1 MRFISECK
9 GYLMVAILM
18 AACASPAL
26 AEPAASGHP
35 TQADSTPE
43 LDLKLNH
50 SMSLVATSPA
60 VAASVPVHPSSPV
73 KPVRSWPPFGKDTP
87 VVDPSGF
94 FTLLRSGKVID
105 AIIEQQ
111 SPSKTSIFL
120 RLESGAAW
128 QLPVPS
134 LKAPEYMVALARH
147 NIRMA
152 VLETMQFQRAA
163 QFVGQ
168 SWLEALW
175 DALPVGQLIG
185 QFIFLIVLVVVMV
198 WVQIK
203 AGKMMTGRRVKAIKP
218 KDINVS
224 FDDVAGVDEA
234 VRDMREAV
242 AFLNKP
248 EEFTR
253 LGATLPKG
261 ILLVGPPGGGKT
273 MLAKAFAKASDA
285 PFYSVSGS
293 EFVELYVGTGAARVR
308 SLFKKARRSKKAVIF
323 IDEIDALAK
332 ARGSIGGH
340 SEAEQTLNQL
350 LVEMDGL
357 TPNKSQIIVIGATNR
372 VDAMDEAVLRPG
384 RFDRQVHVSTP
395 SLKGREDILRVYLK
409 KELAQ
414 TDAINVSALARICP
428 GFSGAQ
434 LANLVNEA
442 RIRAAREGRPALTQ
456 ADLMAARDKIL
467 LGDPRKDLE
476 MTEAELA
483 NTAIHE
489 AGHAVVAHLVSK
501 DPVEKVTIEPRS
513 RALGLM
519 LQVPERDAVSLSE
532 SEVHAKLKVLMAG
545 RAAEEVFHGDVT
557 TGASNDMERAFS
569 MALRMVS
576 QWGYGNALGRNGVAD
591 LSQLSQGLRESV
603 EIEARDVV
611 NAAYDAALL
620 LVRRHRDAIEAV
632 AKSLREQETI
642 DRKEFLRAVQ
652 SAPSMRPDAEST
664 LPLAA

>member
-1 MRFISECK
+1 MRFP
-9 GYLMVAILM
+9 LRMAHVAIFVVL
-18 AACASPAL
+18 AAFASSHAFAEGRVDEPSTNMGAPALKMSLSLHDVGSKAVEPQPVAKLKSPAW
-26 AEPAASGHP
+26 PA
-35 TQADSTPE
+35 
-43 LDLKLNH
+43 
-50 SMSLVATSPA
+50 
-60 VAASVPVHPSSPV
+60 
-73 KPVRSWPPFGKDTP
+73 FGPQTP
-87 VVDPSGF
+87 VIDEAGFLTLAKSGRV
-94 FTLLRSGKVID
+94 LD
-105 AIIEQQ
+105 AIVQQ
-111 SPSKTSIFL
+111 QTLSNSEIFL
-120 RLESGAAW
+120 RLDSGAAW
-128 QLPVPS
+128 RLEVPS
-134 LKAPEYMVALARH
+134 LRVPIFMSVLAQ
-147 NIRMA
+147 NKIKMSVVTSMA
-152 VLETMQFQRAA
+152 YNQAA
-163 QFVGQ
+163 SHMGQ
-168 SWLEALW
+168 SWLSVLW
-175 DALPVGQLIG
+175 DSLPIGQLVG
-185 QFIFLIVLVVVMV
+185 QFIFLIVLVIVMV

-203 AGKMMTGRRVKAIKP
+203 AGKMMTGKRVRAVKPRDIKT
-218 KDINVS
+218 S
-224 FDDVAGVDEA
+224 FDDVAGIDEA

-248 EEFTR
+248 ESFTR

-293 EFVELYVGTGAARVR
+293 EFVELYVGTGAARIR
-308 SLFKKARRSKKAVIF
+308 SLFKKARRSGKAVIF

-332 ARGSIGGH
+332 ARGGIGGH

-357 TPNKSQIIVIGATNR
+357 APTKSQIIVIGATNR

-384 RFDRQVHVSTP
+384 RFDRQVYVSSP

-409 KELAQ
+409 NELAKGQ
-414 TDAINVSALARICP
+414 DLGIAHLARICP

-442 RIRAAREGRPALTQ
+442 RIRAAREGHQALTSEH
-456 ADLMAARDKIL
+456 LLSARDKIL
-467 LGDPRKDLE
+467 LGDPRKDLD
-476 MTEAELA
+476 MTEAELR

-519 LQVPERDAVSLSE
+519 LQVPERDAVSLAE
-532 SEVHAKLKVLMAG
+532 SEAHAKIKVLMAG

-576 QWGYGNALGRNGVAD
+576 QWGYGTAMGKNGVANIQ
-591 LSQLSQGLRESV
+591 QLSPGLREAV
-603 EIEARDVV
+603 EMEARDVV
-611 NAAYDAALL
+611 NAAYESALT
-620 LVRRHRDAIEAV
+620 LVRTHKDAVLAV
-632 AKSLREQETI
+632 SASLMQQETI
-642 DRKEFLRAVQ
+642 DRAEFLRAVQ
-652 SAPSMRPDAEST
+652 SAPSINAA
-664 LPLAA
+664 LLA